1 MDERKGLITDYYKNI
16 NTENLL
22 IKQACVHVWVV
33 GEGLRHP
40 YLTVYFHS
48 YSFEDV
54 PLLWFL
60 ENPRYL
66 RKVIWKVLKHWGEKS
81 IFCRLPV
88 SAALYLVPLWILPT
102 LVQFYAAC
110 QHLTPPRHK
119 IAHVFLLYLLI
130 RSIFSFIHAF

>member
-1 MDERKGLITDYYKNI
+1 MQNLVVIPAWCLLGSQLPREDRARDPGSWLSAVDHHPLLKSQEWKRFLPWLITDYYKNI

-66 RKVIWKVLKHWGEKS
+66 RKVI
-81 IFCRLPV
+81 
-88 SAALYLVPLWILPT
+88 
-102 LVQFYAAC
+102 
-110 QHLTPPRHK
+110 
-119 IAHVFLLYLLI
+119 
-130 RSIFSFIHAF
+130 